1 MADLNQKSKIEVG
14 EWVLLSFGGDP
25 LEAQVVEDRGNLG
38 YKGRRLLRVAVP
50 MEDDDEPVEFEVPE
64 EDLIRAA

>member
-1 MADLNQKSKIEVG
+1 VADSNQKSRIEVG
-14 EWVLLSFGGDP
+14 EWVLVPFGGDP

-50 MEDDDEPVEFEVPE
+50 TEEGGEPVEFEVPE
-64 EDLIRAA
+64 ADLIRAA

>member
-1 MADLNQKSKIEVG
+1 MADSNQKSRIEVG
-14 EWVLLSFGGDP
+14 EWVLLPLGEDP

-50 MEDDDEPVEFEVPE
+50 MEEGGEPMEYEVPE

>member
-1 MADLNQKSKIEVG
+1 VADSNQKSKIEVG
-14 EWVLLSFGGDP
+14 EWVLLPLGEDP

-50 MEDDDEPVEFEVPE
+50 MEEGGEPMEYEVPE
-64 EDLIRAA
+64 ADLIRAA

>member
-1 MADLNQKSKIEVG
+1 VADSDQKSKIEVG
-14 EWVLLSFGGDP
+14 EWVLLSFGADP

-50 MEDDDEPVEFEVPE
+50 MEEGGEPMEYEVPE
-64 EDLIRAA
+64 ADLIRAA

>member
-1 MADLNQKSKIEVG
+1 VADSNQKSRIEVG
-14 EWVLLSFGGDP
+14 EWVLVPFGGDP

-50 MEDDDEPVEFEVPE
+50 MEEGGEPVEFEVPE
-64 EDLIRAA
+64 ADLIRAA

>member
-1 MADLNQKSKIEVG
+1 VADSNQKSKIEVG
-14 EWVLLSFGGDP
+14 EWVLLAFGEDP

-64 EDLIRAA
+64 ADLIRAA